1 MKPIHLKSGV
11 TENILSSMYDVDP
24 RLTYRQLNK
33 QVYNESG
40 MSFYKKNCDK
50 PLTPREIINYI
61 NTNPEKIGIVYE
73 DEDEEEDFS
82 EVGIKFLYLN
92 KFFLQDD
99 RYLGETNMFK
109 TRLEGDEYVLKNRLS
124 TWGTPDTETIIE
136 IIDMN
141 FVTDYDLLTIYN
153 VYKNRGDCMRV
164 NKNYAKEKTLS
175 ILDNNTATSK
185 DSLFKIYYC
194 YEYLILNCFM
204 FDIPYKYKELD
215 DLELK
220 YETPVISIINFTG
233 DIVLNHIQ
241 QAMDKPENSQLYN
254 TLKQFMLKEI
264 ERITPSIIKHVQNM

>member
-1 MKPIHLKSGV
+1 MKPVHLKSGV

-40 MSFYKKNCDK
+40 LSFYKKNCDK

-61 NTNPEKIGIVYE
+61 NTNPKKMGIVYLDENE
-73 DEDEEEDFS
+73 DVDFF
-82 EVGIKFLYLN
+82 EVGVKFLYLN
-92 KFFLQDD
+92 KFFLQQDG
-99 RYLGETNMFK
+99 YSGENNMFK
-109 TRLEGDEYVLKNRLS
+109 TQLREEYVLKNRVD
-124 TWGTPDTETIIE
+124 TWGTPDTEMIIN
-136 IIDMN
+136 IINDN

-215 DLELK
+215 DLALK
-220 YETPVISIINFTG
+220 YETPVISIMNFTG

-264 ERITPSIIKHVQNM
+264 ERITPSIIKHIQNM

>member
-40 MSFYKKNCDK
+40 LSFYKKNCDK

-61 NTNPEKIGIVYE
+61 NTNPTKIGIVYLDENE
-73 DEDEEEDFS
+73 DNDFF

-92 KFFLQDD
+92 KFFLQQDS
-99 RYLGETNMFK
+99 YSGENNMFK
-109 TRLEGDEYVLKNRLS
+109 TQLREEYVLKNRVD
-124 TWGTPDTETIIE
+124 TWGSPDTEMIVE
-136 IIDMN
+136 IINTN

-204 FDIPYKYKELD
+204 FDIAYKYKELD

-220 YETPVISIINFTG
+220 YEAPVISIMNFTG

-241 QAMDKPENSQLYN
+241 EAMDKPQNSQLYN

-264 ERITPSIIKHVQNM
+264 ERITPSIIKHIQNM